1 MIGRLMLVLVAVAAS
16 TFQCQRSAALASAGS
31 LVHQRHTWKSLA
43 LTSSLSPSRA
53 SQRNKGLLSS
63 AILGEEDHAVV
74 VPSES
79 NEDLV
84 ARVPRGGSGTVGRNA
99 PPALPTLKQYAI
111 FAFPCLALWVA
122 GPLLSLVDTAFVGLS
137 TGAAGTSSA
146 SQLAALGPATTLYVH
161 DICVLVFGG
170 HGECSVAES
179 LR

>member
-1 MIGRLMLVLVAVAAS
+1 MLVLVAAS

-31 LVHQRHTWKSLA
+31 LVHQRHTWKSLSP
-43 LTSSLSPSRA
+43 TSSSLPPPRS
-53 SQRNKGLLSS
+53 SQRNKGLLKS
-63 AILGEEDHAVV
+63 AILGEDDSAVV

-79 NEDLV
+79 NDDLV

-161 DICVLVFGG
+161 DICLSVL
-170 HGECSVAES
+170 
-179 LR
+179 RPR

>member
-1 MIGRLMLVLVAVAAS
+1 MLVLVAAS

-31 LVHQRHTWKSLA
+31 LVVHQRHTWKSLA
-43 LTSSLSPSRA
+43 PASSLSPSKTGR
-53 SQRNKGLLSS
+53 RNKGLLSS
-63 AILGEEDHAVV
+63 AIIGEEDSAVV
-74 VPSES
+74 VPSETS
-79 NEDLV
+79 NEDVV

-161 DICVLVFGG
+161 DIYPSVF
-170 HGECSVAES
+170 VATVNALIES
-179 LR
+179 LQ